1 MTSSTS
7 GRTRAAKF
15 VLAVAAVVAAIGA
28 TYADDQGLYIDAS
41 FGRAQLDN
49 QIAGLFLE
57 DDAAAIRFG
66 LGYDLGNNIALEGSY
81 VNLGEVESDILGPG
95 NDGTTSGVVLGAR
108 FALPVTDTL
117 SASARV
123 GGFFWEADIDT
134 PDGNFV
140 NEGEDIVYGVGLD
153 FAATD
158 RLALTATWDR
168 FEFGDS
174 SADVIW
180 AGLRFRF

>member
-1 MTSSTS
+1 MTSSPNN
-7 GRTRAAKF
+7 RTRGAKF
-15 VLAVAAVVAAIGA
+15 VLAAAALLAVIGV
-28 TYADDQGLYIDAS
+28 TYADDQGLYLDAS

-49 QIAGLFLE
+49 EIAGLFLE
-57 DDAAAIRFG
+57 DDAAAIKFG
-66 LGYDLGNNIALEGSY
+66 LGYDLGNDIALEASY
-81 VNLGEVESDILGPG
+81 VNLGEVESDILGEG

-108 FALPVTDTL
+108 FTLPVTDTL
-117 SASARV
+117 FASARV
-123 GGFFWEADIDT
+123 GGFLWEAEIDT
-134 PDGNFV
+134 LDGEFV

-158 RLALTATWDR
+158 RLALTASWDR